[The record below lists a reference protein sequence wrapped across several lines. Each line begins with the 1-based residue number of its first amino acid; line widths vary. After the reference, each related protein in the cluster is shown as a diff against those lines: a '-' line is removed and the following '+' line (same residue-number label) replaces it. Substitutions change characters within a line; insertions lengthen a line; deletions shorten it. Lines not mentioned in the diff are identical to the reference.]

1 MRSAPSTQSLRS
13 ARRHSCR
20 DETEECSRQHL
31 LEAAGL
37 DVVVVDDHDLGPKRA
52 GILPYVAIAGGLL
65 VMMSGY
71 FIFWVVN

>member
-1 MRSAPSTQSLRS
+1 MSG
-13 ARRHSCR
+13 
-20 DETEECSRQHL
+20 
-31 LEAAGL
+31 AGATG
-37 DVVVVDDHDLGPKRA
+37 DHDLGPKRA